1 MKKKILTKHILMAL
15 AMAAMVPA
23 GQAWATLVYLDGTN
37 DIDDITTNKG
47 GFLAP
52 STLRFTSA
60 ANSQDGKNWV
70 MISHTGE
77 YNEHL
82 RDPAIAVSGNA
93 GDLREYNFDVT
104 VGALSW
110 TPNSDALRVTGSNAG
125 VQLGD
130 FKADVGAINSDAI
143 TIGDETCGSS
153 VTVNNFTADVDY
165 GSGIRVNA
173 YKWDEPSGTTSA
185 TVAVIGATKI
195 TINGN
200 AWQQDKDHDTADL
213 AGAFALHI
221 LGVPVP
227 DWVTL
232 QKGAGV
238 YAGYDEA
245 WGKKNI
251 NSAAAELNGDVDITL
266 NAEGGAYGLWA
277 GRNGSI
283 TVGKSLT
290 ITANQAN
297 SDGIA
302 ATNTD
307 YNTLAAGGDNTYGS
321 RIELNGGSGSSVNIN
336 MNGSENGMENSHAI
350 YANGKNTSVKSG
362 EQGIGHFDITGDIA
376 AENGGM
382 IKLQA
387 VDKVD
392 EKGQDVI
399 NSLTGNLTADGE
411 KSYASLDGYN
421 VEMTGN
427 ASATAGGHVALTSES
442 YGSLFGAL
450 TASGEKSQASMTS
463 KGVNYVD
470 SAAVIAHAGDLDQ
483 DKATD
488 NNMSEKQV
496 ISALYAEDGAA
507 ITVSGQ
513 SNTFRTTANPN
524 NSDQLERVIW
534 AYNGA
539 DITVGGTTTISTDSY
554 EKSANSN
561 DIAIAA
567 GTAVG
572 ISADT
577 DFNTSVNRAEVNLNY
592 GAGSSVTGDIIA
604 GYAGEVNISRAL
616 DAGDAGIQVEGNLL
630 AGNNGILNVDLG
642 NGGTL
647 TGRADDYGDAGVID
661 GSGHG
666 TSFFDPAFSSSIL
679 KGGAVN
685 LTMGAGS
692 TWKVTG
698 QSWITSIDTNAA
710 GKTADVLAAEN
721 PSDAIKNMATID
733 LVQSNTNYNNTA
745 HALTIYEMN
754 GDAVFNMS
762 LAGNRSYS
770 DMLYMKKANGEYIVN
785 LKEAVGVDDMFA
797 SMGSDGKTFTGLRF
811 ATVGADSGV
820 SFHVFAKDTGMQN
833 IEYTVETDKYKE
845 NEENAAYDSTDGTG
859 AANEQ
864 KPGTNM
870 VEGFFNSEGI
880 PPTDSGEESANGQ
893 IMLLAAGDEAAGT
906 STATT
911 ETTNFKLTG
920 IKGTELSDAG
930 KTVVNMSKVN
940 YSNAVYMDR
949 LNKRMGEARYIDGD
963 DGLWVRMRHD
973 RIGKDNAFRSMNTM
987 MELGY
992 DRKVQ
997 SQKNGEHRWGVA
1009 FDYMRGTADYTN
1021 VMGSGDVRRAG
1032 VWLYDTWLG
1041 DKGHYTDYVV
1051 KYGHLSNDF
1060 DIYAQSSGNKISGDY
1075 NNDVW
1080 SASAEYGRKKDIGN
1094 EWYFEPQVQAQYAY
1108 VTSADYTTSQDTKV
1122 HLDSIDSLIGRAG
1135 FRLGRD
1141 TDEANT
1147 VYFKAD
1153 ILHEFL
1159 GGQSIRAMDT
1169 TTNGVLTTT
1178 YENEGTWYDVG
1189 FGFSH
1194 RMGKDSYMFLDVEHS
1209 FGNDNED
1216 TYQINIGLNRA
1227 F

>member
-23 GQAWATLVYLDGTN
+23 GQAWATLVYLDGTK
-37 DIDDITTNKG
+37 DIDDITTDKVS
-47 GFLAP
+47 FLPP
-52 STLRFTSA
+52 SKLIFTSA

-70 MISHTGE
+70 TISHTGK

-104 VGALSW
+104 VGALSS

-173 YKWDEPSGTTSA
+173 YKWDEPNGTTSA

-221 LGVPVP
+221 LGGPVP

-251 NSAAAELNGDVDITL
+251 NSAAAELHGDVDITL

-376 AENGGM
+376 AENGG
-382 IKLQA
+382 L
-387 VDKVD
+387 
-392 EKGQDVI
+392 I
-399 NSLTGNLTADGE
+399 NLHATGNQSWLKGDVKAYGTESGKGA
-411 KSYASLDGYN
+411 AVNLN
-421 VEMTGN
+421 VENALAGKGTIAAANGGTVNLKLGAYSNWSGRIDDYQDAGN
-427 ASATAGGHVALTSES
+427 SAWES
-442 YGSLFGAL
+442 HSVNIENAFEGKDIS
-450 TASGEKSQASMTS
+450 S
-463 KGVNYVD
+463 KG
-470 SAAVIAHAGDLDQ
+470 
-483 DKATD
+483 
-488 NNMSEKQV
+488 
-496 ISALYAEDGAA
+496 
-507 ITVSGQ
+507 
-513 SNTFRTTANPN
+513 
-524 NSDQLERVIW
+524 
-534 AYNGA
+534 
-539 DITVGGTTTISTDSY
+539 
-554 EKSANSN
+554 
-561 DIAIAA
+561 
-567 GTAVG
+567 
-572 ISADT
+572 
-577 DFNTSVNRAEVNLNY
+577 EVNL
-592 GAGSSVTGDIIA
+592 S
-604 GYAGEVNISRAL
+604 L
-616 DAGDAGIQVEGNLL
+616 DE
-630 AGNNGILNVDLG
+630 
-642 NGGTL
+642 
-647 TGRADDYGDAGVID
+647 
-661 GSGHG
+661 
-666 TSFFDPAFSSSIL
+666 
-679 KGGAVN
+679 GAVWN
-685 LTMGAGS
+685 
-692 TWKVTG
+692 VTG
-698 QSWITSIDTNAA
+698 QSWVTSLDGTDSFISYTNEDGTA
-710 GKTADVLAAEN
+710 G
-721 PSDAIKNMATID
+721 S
-733 LVQSNTNYNNTA
+733 
-745 HALTIYEMN
+745 HALHIGTLKGTNTFVMDIRP
-754 GDAVFNMS
+754 DAD
-762 LAGNRSYS
+762 G
-770 DMLYMKKANGEYIVN
+770 DMLYVKDGSQAGTQN
-785 LKEAVGVDDMFA
+785 LIINNRDEVLSSMAVGEKV
-797 SMGSDGKTFTGLRF
+797 RF
-811 ATVGADSGV
+811 ATVQKAGGGFIEGDIDDASSMPSDGGTFGAKTRISGAGVFNVDFGIEYHTYGEDVERDKAGEDAETANDVYNGGGFSADKPGSDYVENNYGV
-820 SFHVFAKDTGMQN
+820 SDNV
-833 IEYTVETDKYKE
+833 
-845 NEENAAYDSTDGTG
+845 
-859 AANEQ
+859 
-864 KPGTNM
+864 
-870 VEGFFNSEGI
+870 
-880 PPTDSGEESANGQ
+880 SGQS
-893 IMLLAAGDEAAGT
+893 LLAEEDNVSDRDALQGGT
-906 STATT
+906 QNVYIVRQANTL
-911 ETTNFKLTG
+911 ENV
-920 IKGTELSDAG
+920 SDAG
-930 KTVVNMSKVN
+930 KTIIAMSKVN

-973 RIGKDNAFRSMNTM
+973 RIGKEDAFRSMNTM
-987 MELGY
+987 FELGY
-992 DRKVQ
+992 DWHAKG
-997 SQKNGEHRWGVA
+997 QKDGEHRQGVA
-1009 FDYMRGTADYTN
+1009 FDYMRGTADYKN
-1021 VMGSGDVRRAG
+1021 VAGDGDVRRAG

-1041 DKGHYTDYVV
+1041 DKGHYSDYVV
-1051 KYGHLSNDF
+1051 KYGRLSNDF
-1060 DIYAQSSGNKISGDY
+1060 DIYSELGEKIKGDY
-1075 NNDVW
+1075 DNDVW
-1080 SASAEYGRKKDIGN
+1080 SVSAEYGRKKDLGN
-1094 EWYFEPQVQAQYAY
+1094 DWYIEPQVQAQYAY
-1108 VTSADYTTSQDTKV
+1108 VTSADYTTSQGTKV
-1122 HLDSIDSLIGRAG
+1122 SLDSIDSLIGRAG

-1159 GGQSIRAMDT
+1159 GGQSIRAMDST
-1169 TTNGVLTTT
+1169 GTLSTT

-1194 RMGKDSYMFLDVEHS
+1194 RMSKDKYMFLDVEKL

-1216 TYQINIGLNRA
+1216 TYQVNIGLNMA